1 MPHLWKH
8 DKPVLEE
15 LPLLLGRQLH
25 AVRSVEQGML
35 AEHGAGAESKGSRV
49 VRRQSRSPAR
59 TRGSSSRRRH
69 IIHIMR
75 DRNSGQNKIR

>member
-49 VRRQSRSPAR
+49 ARRQSRSP
-59 TRGSSSRRRH
+59 TQRRRLWP
-69 IIHIMR
+69 R
-75 DRNSGQNKIR
+75 KQNKLILRGEGLTRLLPNY